1 MMRTSASHVVRLF
14 VAAETFASI
23 LVFTDFVGAA
33 GAAMTTLEIKLSLF
47 KIACLTLRTLS
58 NGVPIL

>member
-1 MMRTSASHVVRLF
+1 MRIIFKKFAP
-14 VAAETFASI
+14 AIIIFASI